1 MISCVSVSFDE
12 GVTQIPLR
20 YTALTS
26 ILNRCEVSGD
36 GIKKLFLADKVYF
49 AKHVNRYLSLKENA
63 KRQMLA
69 LVQEDKLSALHSNAY
84 TPIEQTEVF
93 ALVED
98 FLKNFDNARF
108 LTAEWSWEQTQAMY
122 EIHDSDLLAV
132 YRKLLQKHFPGK
144 KDCAV
149 RMRAISSDVAEA
161 AVRFN
166 TFLLVGELALPLNGS
181 VSVKH
186 MGKVTIDTVQSKMK
200 GIFASFE
207 ASCRSLAGLADI
219 PVRYKKNAMIK
230 IFTDLHIPQR
240 YAAEICE
247 RYDNSLTN
255 ALDVYTSL
263 AEVLVEMKGKVSA
276 SALLSYE
283 EALSRVITYPRH
295 RWNAFDIPGVVAW
308 GAASKSLAKT
318 A

>member
-1 MISCVSVSFDE
+1 M
-12 GVTQIPLR
+12 
-20 YTALTS
+20 
-26 ILNRCEVSGD
+26 
-36 GIKKLFLADKVYF
+36 
-49 AKHVNRYLSLKENA
+49 
-63 KRQMLA
+63 
-69 LVQEDKLSALHSNAY
+69 
-84 TPIEQTEVF
+84 
-93 ALVED
+93 
-98 FLKNFDNARF
+98 
-108 LTAEWSWEQTQAMY
+108 
-122 EIHDSDLLAV
+122 
-132 YRKLLQKHFPGK
+132 
-144 KDCAV
+144 

-207 ASCRSLAGLADI
+207 ASCRSLGGLADI